1 MGADFFHI
9 AVPVTKTREEALAS
23 LQLLTD
29 EQLISRLSYGALHLE
44 DEEEPYFDIDEND
57 DATLNREAVLER
69 CVEAVNITYDV
80 AEDRHRVASSMRIDD
95 CLFAVAGGLS
105 WGDSPDYFDDLCIAY
120 ELMVTFDSSKQL
132 KWVDA

>member
-1 MGADFFHI
+1 MGADFYHI

-57 DATLNREAVLER
+57 NAILNREILLER
-69 CVEAVNITYDV
+69 CAEAVTITYDS
-80 AEDRHRVASSMRIDD
+80 AEERYRLAGSMRIND
-95 CLFAVAGGLS
+95 CVFAVAGGPS
-105 WGDSPDYFDDLCIAY
+105 WGESPDYFDDLCIAY
-120 ELMVTFDSSKQL
+120 ELGVTYDENKQL